1 MMSIIE
7 VVKQERMDDKTISDL
22 KYLVSSTEC
31 LMGFSEGQF
40 AEAALDL
47 LGIIEYIGD
56 NDKVKQLVKYRF
68 GGLA

>member
-1 MMSIIE
+1 MSIIE
-7 VVKQERMDDKTISDL
+7 VVKQERMDDKTIFDL

-31 LMGFSEGQF
+31 LMCFSEGQF